1 MRGIVSFP
9 LFVFEKDDCL
19 MFLVETPDKVL
30 YHMEPIDIEND
41 EYVCWDSNG
50 NAVQISIQGQR
61 VTGID
66 HGAAEMPLAEAFKR
80 HSDAFGL
87 DVDTTGSVD
96 EVWHRLKQALN
107 RLSDNVVPVKYFLG
121 VLTRALRRARHFA
134 LVEAVP
140 YQPKARS

>member
-1 MRGIVSFP
+1 MSFP
-9 LFVFEKDDCL
+9 LFVFEKDDCS

-30 YHMEPIDIEND
+30 YHMEPIDIENN

-50 NAVQISIQGQR
+50 NAVRISIQGQG
-61 VTGID
+61 VTGIN

-96 EVWHRLKQALN
+96 RVWHRLKQARKPATHEGRN
-107 RLSDNVVPVKYFLG
+107 VQRL
-121 VLTRALRRARHFA
+121 
-134 LVEAVP
+134 
-140 YQPKARS
+140 